1 MTFRK
6 SLPEL
11 TPLNVNKLTLENFRC
26 LHTHAARAVRHGGGY
41 HVVRLKMPMVRSG
54 LIISCMY
61 RDMSRLRIRH
71 GNSFSTFV
79 MLRARSRCCIHCP
92 CLILLVSVAATMA
105 CHVRRGVRM
114 CVSMCVS
121 VCVCVCVFVCVFR
134 VCVCVLGNRA
144 ACC

>member
-1 MTFRK
+1 M
-6 SLPEL
+6 
-11 TPLNVNKLTLENFRC
+11 
-26 LHTHAARAVRHGGGY
+26 RHGGGY

-114 CVSMCVS
+114 CVSVCVS
-121 VCVCVCVFVCVFR
+121 VCVCVCACLCVCFACVFAFLAIAQLVAENLLLLSR
-134 VCVCVLGNRA
+134 SGRGTVWRA
-144 ACC
+144 PLPC